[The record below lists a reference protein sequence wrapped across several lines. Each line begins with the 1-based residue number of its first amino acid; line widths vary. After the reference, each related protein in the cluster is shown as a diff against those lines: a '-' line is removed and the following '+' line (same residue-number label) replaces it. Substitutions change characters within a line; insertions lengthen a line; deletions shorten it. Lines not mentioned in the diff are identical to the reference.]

1 MKKETKHL
9 IGRAATVIGLSA
21 ALVFLLAKQKPEAK
35 FFEQSNPNIVSKEG
49 YFHDEGLELFDIYGN
64 ADIHYLFKS
73 DDNETWCN
81 LTESEIGFIPN
92 TTDKYILTYDNGGTP
107 EQDLSICGC
116 LPEWECECHV
126 YDDEFISIRRVSK

>member
-1 MKKETKHL
+1 MKTLSIILTAL
-9 IGRAATVIGLSA
+9 ILTSCTSTATPE
-21 ALVFLLAKQKPEAK
+21 QK
-35 FFEQSNPNIVSKEG
+35 NPNIVSKEG

-126 YDDEFISIRRVSK
+126 YDDEFISIRRIEE